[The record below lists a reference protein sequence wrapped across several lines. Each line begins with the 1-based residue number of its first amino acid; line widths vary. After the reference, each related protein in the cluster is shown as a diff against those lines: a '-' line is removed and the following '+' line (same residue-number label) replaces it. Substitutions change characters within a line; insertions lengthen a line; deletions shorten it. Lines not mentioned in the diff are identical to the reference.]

1 MKCAEVQHKLTEEP
15 SLGRSEEVSEHLAC
29 CSVCREFYRNMAEL
43 DALTR
48 ELRCQSRAP
57 KDFHLKVLG
66 DFQEQNDSGWFTA
79 RSIMVSFSLVAILAA
94 IFITWD
100 NLGNNGSLTA
110 GMFESS
116 RIEAATGTSSQ
127 IDMDIAAGDAGAF
140 VEVTVDSGDEGK
152 LILRLPP
159 VIEIHRTET
168 TDENTHYHAVSY

>member
-1 MKCAEVQHKLTEEP
+1 MKCAEVQHKLTEDP
-15 SLGRSEEVSEHLAC
+15 SLGRAEEVSEHLAS
-29 CSVCREFYRNMAEL
+29 CSDCRDFYRNMSEL
-43 DALTR
+43 DSLTR
-48 ELRCQSRAP
+48 ELRCQLRAP

-79 RSIMVSFSLVAILAA
+79 RSIMVSFSLVALLAA
-94 IFITWD
+94 MFITWD

-110 GMFESS
+110 GMFAPSS
-116 RIEAATGTSSQ
+116 LEAATGIPSPGGV
-127 IDMDIAAGDAGAF
+127 DIAAGDAGAF
-140 VEVTVDSGDEGK
+140 VEVTVDSGDEGE